1 MWLLLGLKLIIR
13 IIARGGMVGTKLAWG
28 GLGKMLEKIV
38 NVVNVFNDMKKIC
51 YLNLNCYFINILLDL

>member
-13 IIARGGMVGTKLAWG
+13 IIAWGGMVGIKLAWG

-38 NVVNVFNDMKKIC
+38 NVVNVFNDIKKIC

>member
-1 MWLLLGLKLIIR
+1 
-13 IIARGGMVGTKLAWG
+13 MVGIKLAWG

>member
-13 IIARGGMVGTKLAWG
+13 IIARGGMVGIKLAWG